1 MRQTWRWFGP
11 TDKVTL
17 WDIRQAGAEGIV
29 TAIYHIPPG
38 QAWSRAAIRQRIAEV
53 ERHEDGTPSGL
64 TLDVIE
70 SIPVSEAIKT
80 AAPGREADVQA
91 WIESLENCAA
101 EGIRVICYN
110 FMPVLDWTRTDL
122 KHRRPNGARA
132 LRFDLADFAGFD
144 IHVLDR
150 TGAAQDYAPAV
161 VAEAAARAAGW
172 DTAAR
177 DRLAGNILAGL
188 PGSVERWT
196 LDSFRARLATYDGID
211 ADALRAN
218 MAWFLRRVV
227 PVAERLGVR
236 LCCHPDDPP
245 WALFGLPR
253 ILSTEADYRWLV
265 GVVDSPANGITFC
278 TGSLGAR
285 AENDLVGMVERL
297 GRHIHFLHLRNVRR
311 EADSAPCSFFE
322 DDHLGGSTDMVAVIR
337 AIVAEQARRRAEGR
351 ADWCIPMRPDHGQ
364 EILSDAERVGAPGY
378 PAVGRLK
385 GLAELRGAMLA
396 LQAVA

>member
-11 TDKVTL
+11 ADKVTL
-17 WDIRQAGAEGIV
+17 WDIRQAGVEGIV
-29 TAIYHIPPG
+29 TALYHIPPG
-38 QAWSRAAIRQRIAEV
+38 IAWSRAEIRQRIAEV
-53 ERHEDGTPSGL
+53 ETHDDGSPTGL

-80 AAPGREADVQA
+80 AGPGREADVAA

-101 EGIRVICYN
+101 EGIRVVCYN

-122 KHRRPNGARA
+122 KHRRPNGALA
-132 LRFDLADFAGFD
+132 LRFDLPDFAAFD
-144 IHVLDR
+144 IHVLAR
-150 TGAAQDYAPAV
+150 KGAARDYVPEV
-161 VAEAAARAAGW
+161 VAKAAIRAAGW
-172 DTAAR
+172 DDDARAA
-177 DRLAGNILAGL
+177 LAGNILAGL

-211 ADALRAN
+211 AETLRAN

-245 WALFGLPR
+245 WPLFGLPR

-265 GVVDSPANGITFC
+265 DVVDSPANGITFC

-285 AENDLVGMVERL
+285 FDTDLVGMVERL
-297 GRHIHFLHLRNVRR
+297 GPHIHFLHLRNVRR
-311 EADSAPCSFFE
+311 EGHAVPCSFFE
-322 DDHLGGSTDMVAVIR
+322 DDHLAGSTDMVAVIR
-337 AIVAEQARRRAEGR
+337 AVVAEQNRRRAEGR

>member
-11 TDKVTL
+11 ADKVTL

-29 TAIYHIPPG
+29 TSLYHIAPG
-38 QAWSRAAIRQRIAEV
+38 QVWTRAEIAKRKAEV
-53 ERHEDGTPSGL
+53 ATHEDGTASGL

-80 AAPGREADVQA
+80 AGPEREAHVAA

-101 EGIRVICYN
+101 EGIGVICYN

-122 KHRRPNGARA
+122 KHRRPNGALA
-132 LRFDLADFAGFD
+132 LRYDLADFAAFD
-144 IHVLDR
+144 IHVLGR
-150 TGAAQDYAPAV
+150 AGAAGDYAPDV
-161 VAEAAARAAGW
+161 LAAAAGRAAGW
-172 DTAAR
+172 DGAAR
-177 DRLAGNILAGL
+177 DRLTGNILAGL

-196 LDSFRARLATYDGID
+196 LDSFRARLASYDGID
-211 ADALRAN
+211 ADRLRAN
-218 MAWFLRRVV
+218 MAWFLARVV

-253 ILSTEADYRWLV
+253 IMSTEADYRWLV
-265 GVVDSPANGITFC
+265 DVVPRPANGITFC

-285 AENDLVGMVERL
+285 GDNDLAGMVERL
-297 GRHIHFLHLRNVRR
+297 GPHIHFLHLRNVRR
-311 EADSAPCSFFE
+311 ESPSVPCSFFE

-337 AIVAEQARRRAEGR
+337 AVVAEQNRRRAEGR

-364 EILSDAERVGAPGY
+364 EILTDAERVGAPGY

-396 LQAVA
+396 LQSVA

>member
-11 TDKVTL
+11 ADKVTL

-29 TAIYHIPPG
+29 TSLYHVPPG
-38 QAWSRAAIRQRIAEV
+38 QAWSRAEIRKRIDEV
-53 ERHEDGTPSGL
+53 EQHDDGTPSGL

-80 AAPGREADVQA
+80 AGPDREAHVTA
-91 WIESLENCAA
+91 WIESLRNCAA
-101 EGIRVICYN
+101 EGIKIICYN

-122 KHRRPNGARA
+122 KHRRPNGALA
-132 LRFDLADFAGFD
+132 LRYDLADFAAFD
-144 IHVLDR
+144 IHVLARKD
-150 TGAAQDYAPAV
+150 AAQDYAPDV
-161 VAEAAARAAGW
+161 LAEAAGRAATW
-172 DTAAR
+172 DDAAR
-177 DRLAGNILAGL
+177 DKLAGNILAGL

-196 LDSFRARLATYDGID
+196 MDSFRARLATYDGIT
-211 ADALRAN
+211 ADALRSN
-218 MAWFLRRVV
+218 MEWFLRRVV
-227 PVAERLGVR
+227 TVAEELGLR

-253 ILSTEADYRWLV
+253 IMSTEADYRWLV
-265 GVVDSPANGITFC
+265 DVVPSPANGITFC

-285 AENDLVGMVERL
+285 GDNDLAGIVERL
-297 GRHIHFLHLRNVRR
+297 GPHIHFLHLRNVRR
-311 EADSAPCSFFE
+311 EGDTVPCSFFE

-337 AIVAEQARRRAEGR
+337 AVVAEQTRRRTEGR
-351 ADWCIPMRPDHGQ
+351 ADWQIPMRPDHGQ
-364 EILSDAERVGAPGY
+364 EILTDAERVGTPGY

>member
-11 TDKVTL
+11 ADKVTL

-29 TAIYHIPPG
+29 TSLYHVPPG
-38 QAWSRAAIRQRIAEV
+38 EVWTRAEIARRVAEV
-53 ERHEDGTPSGL
+53 ERHDDGTPSGL

-80 AAPGREADVQA
+80 AGPEREAHVAA
-91 WIESLENCAA
+91 WLESLANCAA

-122 KHRRPNGARA
+122 AYRRPNGARA
-132 LRFDLADFAGFD
+132 LRFDLPDLAAFD
-144 IHVLDR
+144 IHVLARD
-150 TGAAQDYAPAV
+150 GAGRDYAPQV
-161 VAEAAARAAGW
+161 VAEAATRAAAW
-172 DTAAR
+172 DDAAR

-196 LDSFRARLATYDGID
+196 LDSFRARLATYRGIT
-211 ADALRAN
+211 ADRLRAN
-218 MAWFLRRVV
+218 MAWFLERVV
-227 PVAERLGVR
+227 PVAEQLGVR

-253 ILSTEADYRWLV
+253 VMSTEADYRWLV
-265 GVVDSPANGITFC
+265 DAVQSPANGITFC

-285 AENDLVGMVERL
+285 GDNDLPGMVRRL
-297 GRHIHFLHLRNVRR
+297 GPRIHFLHLRNVRR
-311 EADSAPCSFFE
+311 EDESVPCSFFE
-322 DDHLGGSTDMVAVIR
+322 DDHLGGSTDMIAVIR
-337 AIVAEQARRRAEGR
+337 AVVAEQDRRKAEGR
-351 ADWCIPMRPDHGQ
+351 ADWQIPMRPDHGQ
-364 EILSDAERVGAPGY
+364 EILTDVQRAGAPGY

-396 LQAVA
+396 LQAQA

>member
-11 TDKVTL
+11 ADKVSL

-29 TAIYHIPPG
+29 TSLYHLAPG
-38 QAWSRAAIRQRIAEV
+38 EAWSRAEIRKRIDEV

-80 AAPGREADVQA
+80 AGPGREADVQA

-101 EGIRVICYN
+101 EGIGVICYN

-122 KHRRPNGARA
+122 KYRRPNGALA
-132 LRFDLADFAGFD
+132 LRFDLADFAAFD

-150 TGAAQDYAPAV
+150 PGAAADYPAQTV
-161 VAEAAARAAGW
+161 TDAGARAAAW
-172 DTAAR
+172 DDAAR
-177 DRLAGNILAGL
+177 DKLAGNILAGL
-188 PGSVERWT
+188 PGSVEHWT
-196 LDSFRARLATYDGID
+196 LDSFRARLASYAGITADG
-211 ADALRAN
+211 LRAN
-218 MAWFLRRVV
+218 MAWFLARVV

-245 WALFGLPR
+245 WPLFGLPR
-253 ILSTEADYRWLV
+253 IISTEADYRWLV
-265 GVVDSPANGITFC
+265 GAVPSPANGITFC

-285 AENDLVGMVERL
+285 ADNDLAGMVGRM

-311 EADSAPCSFFE
+311 EDEGVPCSFFE
-322 DDHLGGSTDMVAVIR
+322 DDHLGGSSDMIAVI
-337 AIVAEQARRRAEGR
+337 AAVVKEENRRRAEGR

-364 EILSDAERVGAPGY
+364 ELLTDAGRVAAPGY

-396 LQAVA
+396 LQSVV

>member
-11 TDKVTL
+11 ADKVTL

-29 TAIYHIPPG
+29 TSLYHVPPG
-38 QAWSRAAIRQRIAEV
+38 QAWTRAEIRARIAEV
-53 ERHEDGTPSGL
+53 ETHDDGTPSGL

-70 SIPVSEAIKT
+70 SIPVSETIKT
-80 AAPGREADVQA
+80 AAPGREAHVEA
-91 WIESLENCAA
+91 WIESMANCAA
-101 EGIRVICYN
+101 EGIGVICYN

-132 LRFDLADFAGFD
+132 LRYDLADFAAFD
-144 IHVLDR
+144 IHVLNR
-150 TGAAQDYAPAV
+150 AGAEADYAPAV
-161 VAEAAARAAGW
+161 VAEAAACAAAW

-196 LDSFRARLATYDGID
+196 LESFRARLATYEGITAED
-211 ADALRAN
+211 LRAN
-218 MAWFLRRVV
+218 MAWFLERVV

-245 WALFGLPR
+245 WTLFGLPR
-253 ILSTEADYRWLV
+253 IMSTEADYAWLV
-265 GVVDSPANGITFC
+265 NVVPSPANGITFC

-285 AENDLVGMVERL
+285 GDNDLVGMVRRL
-297 GRHIHFLHLRNVRR
+297 GRHISFLHLRNVRR
-311 EADSAPCSFFE
+311 EADTVPCSFFE
-322 DDHLGGSTDMVAVIR
+322 DDHLGGSADMVAVIR
-337 AIVAEQARRRAEGR
+337 AVVDEQNRRRAEGR
-351 ADWCIPMRPDHGQ
+351 ADWQIPMRPDHGQ
-364 EILSDAERVGAPGY
+364 EILTDAERVGAPGY

-396 LQAVA
+396 LQAVV

>member
-11 TDKVTL
+11 ADKVTL

-29 TAIYHIPPG
+29 TALYHIPPG
-38 QAWSRAAIRQRIAEV
+38 QPWSRAEIRQRISEV
-53 ERHEDGTPSGL
+53 ETHDDGSPSGL

-80 AAPGREADVQA
+80 AGPDREAHVAA
-91 WIESLENCAA
+91 WIESLRNCAA

-122 KHRRPNGARA
+122 KHRRPNGALA
-132 LRFDLADFAGFD
+132 LRFDLPDFAAFD
-144 IHVLDR
+144 IHVLNR
-150 TGAAQDYAPAV
+150 AGAAADYPAAIV
-161 VAEAAARAAGW
+161 TEAAARAAHW
-172 DTAAR
+172 DDTAR
-177 DRLAGNILAGL
+177 DRQAGNILAGL

-196 LDSFRARLATYDGID
+196 LDSFRTRLATYDGIT
-211 ADALRAN
+211 ADRLRAN
-218 MAWFLRRVV
+218 MEWFLRRVV
-227 PVAERLGVR
+227 PVAEDLGVR

-253 ILSTEADYRWLV
+253 IMSTEADYRWLV
-265 GVVDSPANGITFC
+265 EVVPSPANGITFC

-285 AENDLVGMVERL
+285 ADNDLPGIVRRL
-297 GRHIHFLHLRNVRR
+297 GPHIHFLHLRNVRR
-311 EADSAPCSFFE
+311 EADTVPCSFFE

-337 AIVAEQARRRAEGR
+337 EVVAEQNRRRAAGR
-351 ADWCIPMRPDHGQ
+351 ADWQIPMRPDHGQ
-364 EILSDAERVGAPGY
+364 EILTDAERVGTPGY

>member
-11 TDKVTL
+11 ADKVTL

-29 TAIYHIPPG
+29 TSLYHIPPG
-38 QAWSRAAIRQRIAEV
+38 QAWSRAEIRKRIDEV
-53 ERHEDGTPSGL
+53 ERHEDGSPSGL

-80 AAPGREADVQA
+80 AGPEREAHVTA
-91 WIESLENCAA
+91 WIESLRNCAA
-101 EGIRVICYN
+101 EGLRVICYN

-122 KHRRPNGARA
+122 KHRRPNGALA
-132 LRFDLADFAGFD
+132 LRYDLPDFAAFD
-144 IHVLDR
+144 IHVLARKD
-150 TGAAQDYAPAV
+150 AAQGYAPDV
-161 VAEAAARAAGW
+161 LAEAAGRAATW
-172 DTAAR
+172 DDAAR

-196 LDSFRARLATYDGID
+196 LDSFRARLATYDGIT

-218 MAWFLRRVV
+218 MEWFLRRVV
-227 PVAERLGVR
+227 PVAEELGLR

-253 ILSTEADYRWLV
+253 IMSTEADYRWLV
-265 GVVDSPANGITFC
+265 DVVPSPANGITFC

-285 AENDLVGMVERL
+285 GDNDLEGMVQRL
-297 GRHIHFLHLRNVRR
+297 GPHIHFLHLRNVRR
-311 EADSAPCSFFE
+311 EGAAVPCSFFE

-337 AIVAEQARRRAEGR
+337 AVVREQNRRRAEGR
-351 ADWCIPMRPDHGQ
+351 ADWQIPMRPDHGQ
-364 EILSDAERVGAPGY
+364 EILTDAKHVGAPGY

>member
-11 TDKVTL
+11 ADKVTL

-29 TAIYHIPPG
+29 TSLYHIPPG
-38 QAWSRAAIRQRIAEV
+38 QVWTRAEIRKRIDEV
-53 ERHEDGTPSGL
+53 ETHEDGTPSGL

-80 AAPGREADVQA
+80 AAPDREAHVAA
-91 WIESLENCAA
+91 WIESLRNCAA

-122 KHRRPNGARA
+122 KHRRPNGALA
-132 LRFDLADFAGFD
+132 LRYDLPDFAAFD
-144 IHVLDR
+144 IHVLGR
-150 TGAAQDYAPAV
+150 AGAAQDYAPDV
-161 VAEAAARAAGW
+161 LAAAAGRAAGW

-196 LDSFRARLATYDGID
+196 LDSFRARLATYDGIT
-211 ADALRAN
+211 AEGLRAN
-218 MAWFLRRVV
+218 MEWFLRRVV
-227 PVAERLGVR
+227 PVAEELGLR

-253 ILSTEADYRWLV
+253 IMSTEADYRWLV
-265 GVVDSPANGITFC
+265 DVVPSPANGITFC

-285 AENDLVGMVERL
+285 GDNDLAGIVERL
-297 GRHIHFLHLRNVRR
+297 GPHIHFLHLRNVRR
-311 EADSAPCSFFE
+311 EGDTVPCSFFE

-337 AIVAEQARRRAEGR
+337 AVVTEQNRRRAEGR
-351 ADWCIPMRPDHGQ
+351 ADWQIPMRPDHGQ
-364 EILSDAERVGAPGY
+364 EILTDAERVGAPGY

>member
-11 TDKVTL
+11 ADKVTL

-29 TAIYHIPPG
+29 TALYHIPPG
-38 QAWSRAAIRQRIAEV
+38 RVWTRADIRKRIAEV
-53 ERHEDGTPSGL
+53 EFHDDGTPSGL

-80 AAPGREADVQA
+80 AGPDREAHVA
-91 WIESLENCAA
+91 SWIESMANCAA

-122 KHRRPNGARA
+122 KHRRPNGALA
-132 LRFDLADFAGFD
+132 LRYDLPDFAAFD
-144 IHVLDR
+144 IHVLNR
-150 TGAAQDYAPAV
+150 PHAARDYPADV
-161 VAEAAARAAGW
+161 VSEAALRAATWDDAARAKI
-172 DTAAR
+172 
-177 DRLAGNILAGL
+177 AGNILAGL

-196 LDSFRARLATYDGID
+196 LDSFRARLATYDGI
-211 ADALRAN
+211 AAEGLRAN
-218 MAWFLRRVV
+218 MAWFLERVV
-227 PVAERLGVR
+227 PAAESLGVR

-245 WALFGLPR
+245 WPLFGLPR
-253 ILSTEADYRWLV
+253 IMSTEGDYRWLV
-265 GVVDSPANGITFC
+265 DVVASPANGITFC

-285 AENDLVGMVERL
+285 GDNDLPGMVRRL
-297 GRHIHFLHLRNVRR
+297 GPHIHFLHLRNVRR
-311 EADSAPCSFFE
+311 EGETIPCSFFE

-337 AIVAEQARRRAEGR
+337 EVVAEQNRRRAEGR
-351 ADWCIPMRPDHGQ
+351 ADWQIPMRPDHGQ
-364 EILSDAERVGAPGY
+364 EILTDAERVGAPGY

-396 LQAVA
+396 LQAGA